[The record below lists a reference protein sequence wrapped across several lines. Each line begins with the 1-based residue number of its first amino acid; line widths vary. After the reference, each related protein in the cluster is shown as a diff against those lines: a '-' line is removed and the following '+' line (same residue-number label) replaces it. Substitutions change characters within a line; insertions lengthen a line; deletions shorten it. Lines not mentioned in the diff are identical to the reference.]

1 MDRHPAME
9 FFFHSHRELNDAM
22 PKVSVALQKMERT
35 EDVSHDELMDLMM
48 EVDVL
53 RDEMEEHFRAEEN
66 ILFPV
71 LVKALPELEGPVT
84 GLMSEHDDMRYCIN
98 GLRRALGRLDFDR
111 PALKEALTYATNY
124 TRCMADHSSLE
135 DRTLYRYA
143 SNHLGEEQFHQM
155 NRDLE
160 RSLTR

>member
-9 FFFHSHRELNDAM
+9 FFFHSHRELNDAI
-22 PKVSVALQKMERT
+22 PKVNLALQRIRQSE
-35 EDVSHDELMDLMM
+35 
-48 EVDVL
+48 EVDHEEVMALMVEVDAL
-53 RDEMEEHFRAEEN
+53 RDEMEDHFRAEEN

-111 PALKEALTYATNY
+111 PALKEAVTYATNY
-124 TRCMADHSSLE
+124 TRCLADHTSLE

-143 SNHLGEEQFHQM
+143 SNHLGEAQFQQM

-160 RSLTR
+160 RSLAR

>member
-1 MDRHPAME
+1 
-9 FFFHSHRELNDAM
+9 
-22 PKVSVALQKMERT
+22 MERT
-35 EDVSHDELMDLMM
+35 DDIDHDELMELIT

-53 RDEMEEHFRAEEN
+53 RDELEDHFRAEEN
-66 ILFPV
+66 VLFPV
-71 LVKALPELEGPVT
+71 LVRALPELEGPVT

-111 PALKEALTYATNY
+111 PAVREALKYAANY
-124 TRCMADHSSLE
+124 TRSMADHSSLE

-143 SNHLGEEQFHQM
+143 ANHLGEEQFHQM